1 VIITRTPYRVS
12 FVGGGSDLPAYY
24 TKAQGRVVSCA
35 INKHIYITLHP
46 SFDPSETLI
55 RYSKVEKVN
64 DLSDIEH
71 DIVRHILQKYNVT
84 GVEIT
89 CVGDIPSK
97 TGLGSSSSF
106 TVGLLNAVH
115 TYLGTNKSKE
125 QLAEEASAIE
135 MDLSNGVIGKQDQYA
150 AAIGGLNEIVFN
162 TDGTVEINNI
172 TLSNDKVLSDNL
184 SLFFTGMSRDAGI
197 ILESHSTRIKTNLMS
212 NENQKQLVEMVPG
225 VIRALQSTDMR
236 SLGKML
242 NDAWKLKRGISDDI
256 SNSFIDKMYDELIKA
271 GCYGGKLLG
280 AGGGGFILAVCPVDM
295 RDTVSKKLGIRDIS
309 VEIDHEG
316 TQVIHDDGERK
327 QHESI

>member
-1 VIITRTPYRVS
+1 MIITRTPYRVS

-24 TKAQGRVVSCA
+24 TEAQGRVVSCA

-64 DLSDIEH
+64 DLNDIEH

-84 GVEIT
+84 GIEIT
-89 CVGDIPSK
+89 CMGNIPSK

-115 TYLGTNKSKE
+115 TYIGANKSKE
-125 QLAEEASAIE
+125 QLAEEASTIE
-135 MDLSNGVIGKQDQYA
+135 IDLSNGVIGKQDQYA
-150 AAIGGLNEIVFN
+150 AAMGGLNELIFN

-172 TLSNDKVLSDNL
+172 ILSSDKALSDNL
-184 SLFFTGMSRDAGI
+184 SLYFTGTSRDAGT
-197 ILESHSTRIKTNLMS
+197 ILESHSIQIKTSTKS
-212 NENQKQLVEMVPG
+212 NENQKQLVAMVPD
-225 VIRALQSTDMR
+225 VMKALQSADMR
-236 SLGKML
+236 RLGKL
-242 NDAWKLKRGISDDI
+242 LDDAWKLKRGISRDI
-256 SNSFIDKMYDELIKA
+256 SNNQIDKMYDELIKA

-295 RDTVSKKLGIRDIS
+295 RATVSKKVGLRDIS

-327 QHESI
+327 

>member
-1 VIITRTPYRVS
+1 MIITRTPYRVS

-24 TKAQGRVVSCA
+24 IKAQGRVVSCA
-35 INKHIYITLHP
+35 INKHIYITLHT

-64 DLSDIEH
+64 DLNDIEH
-71 DIVRHILQKYNVT
+71 GIVRHILQKYNVT

-89 CVGDIPSK
+89 CMGDIPSK

-106 TVGLLNAVH
+106 TVGLLNAIH
-115 TYLGTNKSKE
+115 TYLGAKKSKE

-150 AAIGGLNEIVFN
+150 AAIGGLNELIFN

-184 SLFFTGMSRDAGI
+184 CLFFTGTSRDAGTI
-197 ILESHSTRIKTNLMS
+197 IKSHSNQIKTNLES
-212 NENQKQLVEMVPG
+212 HENQKQLVAMVPD
-225 VIRALQSTDMR
+225 VMRALQSADMR
-236 SLGKML
+236 SLGKL
-242 NDAWKLKRGISDDI
+242 LDDAWKLKRGISDDI
-256 SNSFIDKMYDELIKA
+256 SNSFIDKMYDELINA

-280 AGGGGFILAVCPVDM
+280 AGGGGFILAVCPTGM
-295 RDTVSKKLGIRDIS
+295 RDTVSKKLGLRDIS
-309 VEIDHEG
+309 VAIDHEG

-327 QHESI
+327 